1 MPKVLNFNSMVSDY
15 EIVNPEFARVKVYVC
30 YAGRNR
36 NKSSIDERV
45 LEKMSQSIYGVP
57 MVAEYDKEHNCFKG
71 HGGKVEITDEGI
83 DFVETTV
90 PYGFVDPKTPV
101 FYEEVTELDGI
112 TKHNYLC
119 CYAYLWYKRYPE
131 VESVLRNQDNKKI
144 GQSMEIEVESYE
156 IDEDDYCVI
165 KDGHFSAL
173 TMLGV
178 EPCFESAS
186 VTSRFSK
193 ETSDIWEEMINSFK
207 KFSAEDK
214 VEDDEEEFKKK
225 KKCSEDE
232 DNEHEDNEDEEFKKR
247 KKCSEDEDNEDEEDF
262 KKKKKCSEDEECSEQ
277 EDEEFKKKKKCSEDE
292 DSEEEYKKKR
302 KCSEDENDE
311 DEEFKKKKK
320 CSEDEVEEEDE
331 EFKKKRKCSS
341 EEYEAKIS
349 EIMEEYSTLSSEYY
363 ALIGKYNAL
372 ESEVLELRAYK
383 EEKER
388 EAKEIELEEEV
399 FSKFEDLKQI
409 EGYKDIYDARFELS
423 KEDLTIRLKALAFDN
438 GIVLGK
444 KETKKFSKQSKKSL
458 VVEPKQKN
466 RVPSEWDS
474 LIFRK

>member
-1 MPKVLNFNSMVSDY
+1 MPKVLSFNSMVSDY

-30 YAGRNR
+30 YAGKNR
-36 NKSSIDERV
+36 NMSSIDEQV

-71 HGGKVEITDEGI
+71 HGGKIEITDEGI

-131 VESVLRNQDNKKI
+131 VESVLKNQDNKKI
-144 GQSMEIEVESYE
+144 GQSMEIQVDSYE
-156 IDEDDYCVI
+156 IDEDGYCVI
-165 KDGHFSAL
+165 KDGYFSAL
-173 TMLGV
+173 AMLGV

-186 VTSRFSK
+186 VTSKFSK
-193 ETSDIWEEMINSFK
+193 DESDIWEEMINSFK
-207 KFSAEDK
+207 KFSAEDGA
-214 VEDDEEEFKKK
+214 EDDEEEFKKK

-232 DNEHEDNEDEEFKKR
+232 EDSEHEDNEDEEFKKR

-262 KKKKKCSEDEECSEQ
+262 KKKKKCSEDE
-277 EDEEFKKKKKCSEDE
+277 DEEFKKKKKCSEDE
-292 DSEEEYKKKR
+292 DEEEEYKKKR
-302 KCSEDENDE
+302 KCSEDEEDE

-320 CSEDEVEEEDE
+320 CS
-331 EFKKKRKCSS
+331 S
-341 EEYEAKIS
+341 EEYEARIS
-349 EIMEEYSTLSSEYY
+349 EIMEEYSTLSSEYH

-383 EEKER
+383 EEKEH

-466 RVPSEWDS
+466 RVPSEWDT
-474 LIFRK
+474 LIFRGK

>member
-156 IDEDDYCVI
+156 IDEDGYCII

-178 EPCFESAS
+178 EPCFESS
-186 VTSRFSK
+186 CVTSKFSK

-207 KFSAEDK
+207 KFSAEDEA
-214 VEDDEEEFKKK
+214 EDDEEEFKKK

-232 DNEHEDNEDEEFKKR
+232 DEDSEQEDFKKKKRCSEDEEDSEHDDNEDEEFKKR
-247 KKCSEDEDNEDEEDF
+247 KKCSED
-262 KKKKKCSEDEECSEQ
+262 
-277 EDEEFKKKKKCSEDE
+277 
-292 DSEEEYKKKR
+292 
-302 KCSEDENDE
+302 
-311 DEEFKKKKK
+311 
-320 CSEDEVEEEDE
+320 EEDE

-349 EIMEEYSTLSSEYY
+349 ELMEEYSTLSSEYY

-388 EAKEIELEEEV
+388 ETKEIELEEEV

-438 GIVLGK
+438 GIVIGK

-466 RVPSEWDS
+466 RVPSDWDS

>member
-1 MPKVLNFNSMVSDY
+1 MPKVLSFNSMVSDY

-30 YAGRNR
+30 YAGKNR
-36 NKSSIDERV
+36 NMSSIDEQV

-71 HGGKVEITDEGI
+71 HGGKIEITDEGI

-131 VESVLRNQDNKKI
+131 VESVLKNQDNKKI
-144 GQSMEIEVESYE
+144 GQSMEIQVDSYE
-156 IDEDDYCVI
+156 IDEDGYCVI
-165 KDGHFSAL
+165 KDGYFSAL
-173 TMLGV
+173 AMLGV

-186 VTSRFSK
+186 VTSKFSK
-193 ETSDIWEEMINSFK
+193 ETSSIWEEMINSFK
-207 KFSAEDK
+207 KFSAEDE

-232 DNEHEDNEDEEFKKR
+232 EDSEHEDNEDEEFKKR

-262 KKKKKCSEDEECSEQ
+262 KKKKKCSEDE
-277 EDEEFKKKKKCSEDE
+277 DEEFKKKKKCSEDE
-292 DSEEEYKKKR
+292 DEEEEYKKKR
-302 KCSEDENDE
+302 KCSEDEEDE

-320 CSEDEVEEEDE
+320 CS
-331 EFKKKRKCSS
+331 S
-341 EEYEAKIS
+341 EEYEARIS
-349 EIMEEYSTLSSEYY
+349 EIMEEYSTLSSEYH

-383 EEKER
+383 EEKEH

>member
-1 MPKVLNFNSMVSDY
+1 MPKILSFNSMVSDY

-30 YAGRNR
+30 YAGKNR
-36 NKSSIDERV
+36 NMSSIDEQV

-71 HGGKVEITDEGI
+71 HGGKIEITDEGI

-131 VESVLRNQDNKKI
+131 VESVLKNQDNKKI
-144 GQSMEIEVESYE
+144 GQSMEIQVDSYE
-156 IDEDDYCVI
+156 IDEDGYCVI
-165 KDGHFSAL
+165 KDGYFSAL
-173 TMLGV
+173 AMLGV

-186 VTSRFSK
+186 VTSKFSK
-193 ETSDIWEEMINSFK
+193 DESDIWEEMINSFK
-207 KFSAEDK
+207 KFSAEDGA
-214 VEDDEEEFKKK
+214 EDDEEEFKKK

-232 DNEHEDNEDEEFKKR
+232 EDSEHEDNEDEEFKKR

-262 KKKKKCSEDEECSEQ
+262 KKKKKCSEDEDEEFKKKKKCAEDEEDE
-277 EDEEFKKKKKCSEDE
+277 EDEEFKKKKKCS
-292 DSEEEYKKKR
+292 
-302 KCSEDENDE
+302 
-311 DEEFKKKKK
+311 
-320 CSEDEVEEEDE
+320 
-331 EFKKKRKCSS
+331 S
-341 EEYEAKIS
+341 EEYEARIS
-349 EIMEEYSTLSSEYY
+349 EIMEEYSTLSSEYH

-383 EEKER
+383 EEKEH

-423 KEDLTIRLKALAFDN
+423 KEDLIIRLKALAFDN
-438 GIVLGK
+438 GIVIGK

-474 LIFRK
+474 LIFKKIN

>member
-1 MPKVLNFNSMVSDY
+1 MPKVLSFNSMVSDY

-30 YAGRNR
+30 YAGKNR
-36 NKSSIDERV
+36 NMSSIDEQV

-71 HGGKVEITDEGI
+71 HGGKIEITDEGI

-131 VESVLRNQDNKKI
+131 VESVLKNQDNKKI
-144 GQSMEIEVESYE
+144 GQSMEIQVDSYE
-156 IDEDDYCVI
+156 IDEDGYCVI
-165 KDGHFSAL
+165 KDGYFSAL
-173 TMLGV
+173 AMLGV

-186 VTSRFSK
+186 VTSKFSK
-193 ETSDIWEEMINSFK
+193 DESDIWEEMINSFK
-207 KFSAEDK
+207 KFSAED
-214 VEDDEEEFKKK
+214 DEEFKKK

-232 DNEHEDNEDEEFKKR
+232 EDSEHDDNEDEEFKKR

-262 KKKKKCSEDEECSEQ
+262 KKKKKCSEDE
-277 EDEEFKKKKKCSEDE
+277 DEEFKKKKKCSEDE
-292 DSEEEYKKKR
+292 DEEEEYKKKR
-302 KCSEDENDE
+302 KCSEDEEDEE

-320 CSEDEVEEEDE
+320 CS
-331 EFKKKRKCSS
+331 S
-341 EEYEAKIS
+341 EEYEARIS
-349 EIMEEYSTLSSEYY
+349 EIMEEYSTLSSEYH

-383 EEKER
+383 EEKEH

>member
-1 MPKVLNFNSMVSDY
+1 MPKVLSFNSMVSDY

-131 VESVLRNQDNKKI
+131 VESVLKNQDNKKI
-144 GQSMEIEVESYE
+144 GQSMEIQVDSYE
-156 IDEDDYCVI
+156 IDEDGYCVI
-165 KDGHFSAL
+165 KDGYFSAL
-173 TMLGV
+173 AMLGV

-186 VTSRFSK
+186 VTSKFSK
-193 ETSDIWEEMINSFK
+193 DESDIWEEMINSFK
-207 KFSAEDK
+207 KFSAEDE
-214 VEDDEEEFKKK
+214 VEDDEEE
-225 KKCSEDE
+225 
-232 DNEHEDNEDEEFKKR
+232 
-247 KKCSEDEDNEDEEDF
+247 F

-277 EDEEFKKKKKCSEDE
+277 EDEEFKKKKKCS
-292 DSEEEYKKKR
+292 
-302 KCSEDENDE
+302 
-311 DEEFKKKKK
+311 
-320 CSEDEVEEEDE
+320 
-331 EFKKKRKCSS
+331 S
-341 EEYEAKIS
+341 EEYEARIS
-349 EIMEEYSTLSSEYY
+349 EIMEEYSTLSSEYH

-383 EEKER
+383 EEKEH

-474 LIFRK
+474 LIFKK

>member
-1 MPKVLNFNSMVSDY
+1 MPKVLSFNSMVSDY

-30 YAGRNR
+30 YAGKNR
-36 NKSSIDERV
+36 NMSSIDEQV

-71 HGGKVEITDEGI
+71 HGGKIEITDEGI

-131 VESVLRNQDNKKI
+131 VESVLKNQDNKKI
-144 GQSMEIEVESYE
+144 GQSMEIQVDSYE
-156 IDEDDYCVI
+156 IDEDGYCVI
-165 KDGHFSAL
+165 KDGYFSAL
-173 TMLGV
+173 AMLGV

-186 VTSRFSK
+186 VTSKFSK
-193 ETSDIWEEMINSFK
+193 DESDIWEEMINSFK
-207 KFSAEDK
+207 KFSAEDEA
-214 VEDDEEEFKKK
+214 EDDEEFKKK

-232 DNEHEDNEDEEFKKR
+232 EDSEHDDNEDEEFKKR

-262 KKKKKCSEDEECSEQ
+262 KKKKKCSEDEE
-277 EDEEFKKKKKCSEDE
+277 FKKKKKCSEDE
-292 DSEEEYKKKR
+292 DEEEEY
-302 KCSEDENDE
+302 
-311 DEEFKKKKK
+311 
-320 CSEDEVEEEDE
+320 
-331 EFKKKRKCSS
+331 KKKRKCSS

-349 EIMEEYSTLSSEYY
+349 ELMEEYSTLSSEYH

-383 EEKER
+383 EEKEH

-438 GIVLGK
+438 GIVIGK

>member
-1 MPKVLNFNSMVSDY
+1 MPKILSFNSMVSDY

-30 YAGRNR
+30 YAGKNR
-36 NKSSIDERV
+36 NMSSIDEQV

-71 HGGKVEITDEGI
+71 HGGKIEITDEGI

-131 VESVLRNQDNKKI
+131 VESVLKNQDNKKI
-144 GQSMEIEVESYE
+144 GQSMEIQVDSYE
-156 IDEDDYCVI
+156 IDEDGYCVI
-165 KDGHFSAL
+165 KDGYFSAL
-173 TMLGV
+173 AMLGV

-186 VTSRFSK
+186 VTSKFSK
-193 ETSDIWEEMINSFK
+193 DESDIWEEMINSFK
-207 KFSAEDK
+207 KFSAEDGA
-214 VEDDEEEFKKK
+214 EDDEEEFKKK

-232 DNEHEDNEDEEFKKR
+232 EDSEHEDNEDEEFKKR

-262 KKKKKCSEDEECSEQ
+262 KKKKKCSEDEVE
-277 EDEEFKKKKKCSEDE
+277 
-292 DSEEEYKKKR
+292 EEEYKKKR
-302 KCSEDENDE
+302 KCAEDENDE

-331 EFKKKRKCSS
+331 EFKKKKKCSS

-349 EIMEEYSTLSSEYY
+349 ELMEEYSTLSSEYY

-372 ESEVLELRAYK
+372 ESEVLELRTYK
-383 EEKER
+383 EEKEH

-438 GIVLGK
+438 GIVIGK

>member
-1 MPKVLNFNSMVSDY
+1 MPKVLSFNSMVSDY

-30 YAGRNR
+30 YAGKNR
-36 NKSSIDERV
+36 NMSSIDEQV

-71 HGGKVEITDEGI
+71 HGGKIEITDEGI

-131 VESVLRNQDNKKI
+131 VESVLKNQDNKKI
-144 GQSMEIEVESYE
+144 GQSMEIQVDSYE
-156 IDEDDYCVI
+156 IDEDGYCVI
-165 KDGHFSAL
+165 KDGYFSAL
-173 TMLGV
+173 AMLGV

-186 VTSRFSK
+186 VTSKFSK
-193 ETSDIWEEMINSFK
+193 DESDIWEEMINSFK
-207 KFSAEDK
+207 KFSAEDGA
-214 VEDDEEEFKKK
+214 EDDEEEFKKK

-232 DNEHEDNEDEEFKKR
+232 GDSEHEDNEDEEFKKR
-247 KKCSEDEDNEDEEDF
+247 KKCSEDED
-262 KKKKKCSEDEECSEQ
+262 
-277 EDEEFKKKKKCSEDE
+277 EEFKKKKKCSEDE
-292 DSEEEYKKKR
+292 DEEEEYKKKR
-302 KCSEDENDE
+302 KCSEDEEDE

-320 CSEDEVEEEDE
+320 CAEDEEDEEDE
-331 EFKKKRKCSS
+331 EFKKKKKCSS
-341 EEYEAKIS
+341 EEYEARIS
-349 EIMEEYSTLSSEYY
+349 EIMEEYSTLSSEYH

-383 EEKER
+383 EEKEH

-438 GIVLGK
+438 GIVIGK

-474 LIFRK
+474 LIFKK

>member
-1 MPKVLNFNSMVSDY
+1 MPKVLSFNSMVSDY

-30 YAGRNR
+30 YAGKNR
-36 NKSSIDERV
+36 NMSSIDEQV

-71 HGGKVEITDEGI
+71 HGGKIEITDEGI

-131 VESVLRNQDNKKI
+131 VESVLKNQDNKKI
-144 GQSMEIEVESYE
+144 GQSMEIQVDSYE
-156 IDEDDYCVI
+156 IDEDGYCVI
-165 KDGHFSAL
+165 KDGYFSAL
-173 TMLGV
+173 AMLGV

-186 VTSRFSK
+186 VTSKFSK
-193 ETSDIWEEMINSFK
+193 DESDIWEEMINSFK
-207 KFSAEDK
+207 KFSAED
-214 VEDDEEEFKKK
+214 EAENDEEEFKKK

-232 DNEHEDNEDEEFKKR
+232 EDSEHEDNEDEEFKKR

-262 KKKKKCSEDEECSEQ
+262 KKKKKCSEDEDEEEEYKKKRKCSEDEED

-292 DSEEEYKKKR
+292 DEE
-302 KCSEDENDE
+302 E

-320 CSEDEVEEEDE
+320 CS
-331 EFKKKRKCSS
+331 S
-341 EEYEAKIS
+341 EEYEARIS
-349 EIMEEYSTLSSEYY
+349 EIMEEYSTLSSEYH

-383 EEKER
+383 EEKEH

-438 GIVLGK
+438 GIVIGK

-474 LIFRK
+474 LIFKK

>member
-1 MPKVLNFNSMVSDY
+1 MPKVLSFNSMVSDY

-30 YAGRNR
+30 YAGKNR
-36 NKSSIDERV
+36 NMSSIDEQV

-71 HGGKVEITDEGI
+71 HGGKIEITDEGI

-131 VESVLRNQDNKKI
+131 VESVLKNQDNKKI
-144 GQSMEIEVESYE
+144 GQSMEIQVDSYE
-156 IDEDDYCVI
+156 IDEDGYCVI
-165 KDGHFSAL
+165 KDGYFSAL
-173 TMLGV
+173 AMLGV

-186 VTSRFSK
+186 VTSKFSK
-193 ETSDIWEEMINSFK
+193 DESDIWEEMINSFK
-207 KFSAEDK
+207 KFSAEDEA
-214 VEDDEEEFKKK
+214 EDNEEEFKKK

-232 DNEHEDNEDEEFKKR
+232 EDSEHDDNEDEEFKKR

-262 KKKKKCSEDEECSEQ
+262 KKKKKCSEDE
-277 EDEEFKKKKKCSEDE
+277 DEEFKKKKKCSEDE
-292 DSEEEYKKKR
+292 EDEEFKKKK
-302 KCSEDENDE
+302 KCAEDEEDEE

-320 CSEDEVEEEDE
+320 CS
-331 EFKKKRKCSS
+331 S
-341 EEYEAKIS
+341 EEYEARIS
-349 EIMEEYSTLSSEYY
+349 EIMEEYSTLSSEYH

-383 EEKER
+383 EEKEH

>member
-1 MPKVLNFNSMVSDY
+1 MPKVLSFNSMVSDY

-30 YAGRNR
+30 YAGKNR
-36 NKSSIDERV
+36 NMSSIDEQV

-71 HGGKVEITDEGI
+71 HGGKIEITDEGI

-131 VESVLRNQDNKKI
+131 VESVLKNQDNKKI
-144 GQSMEIEVESYE
+144 GQSMEIQVDSYE
-156 IDEDDYCVI
+156 IDEDGYCVI
-165 KDGHFSAL
+165 KDGYFSAL
-173 TMLGV
+173 AMLGV

-186 VTSRFSK
+186 VTSKFSK
-193 ETSDIWEEMINSFK
+193 DESDIWEEMINSFK
-207 KFSAEDK
+207 KFSAEDE

-232 DNEHEDNEDEEFKKR
+232 EDSKHEDNEDEEFKKR

-262 KKKKKCSEDEECSEQ
+262 KKKKKCSEDE
-277 EDEEFKKKKKCSEDE
+277 DEE
-292 DSEEEYKKKR
+292 EEEYKKKR

-320 CSEDEVEEEDE
+320 CS
-331 EFKKKRKCSS
+331 S

-349 EIMEEYSTLSSEYY
+349 EIMEEYSTLSSEYH

-444 KETKKFSKQSKKSL
+444 KETKKFSKQPKKSL

-466 RVPSEWDS
+466 RVPSDWDT

>member
-1 MPKVLNFNSMVSDY
+1 MPKVLSFNSMVSDY

-30 YAGRNR
+30 YAGKNR
-36 NKSSIDERV
+36 NMSSIDEQV

-71 HGGKVEITDEGI
+71 HGGKIEITDEGI

-131 VESVLRNQDNKKI
+131 VESVLKNQDNKKI
-144 GQSMEIEVESYE
+144 GQSMEIQVDSYE
-156 IDEDDYCVI
+156 IDEDGYCVI
-165 KDGHFSAL
+165 KDGYFSAL
-173 TMLGV
+173 AMLGV

-186 VTSRFSK
+186 VTSKFSK
-193 ETSDIWEEMINSFK
+193 DESDIWEEMINSFK
-207 KFSAEDK
+207 KFSAED
-214 VEDDEEEFKKK
+214 EAENDEEEFKKK

-232 DNEHEDNEDEEFKKR
+232 EDSEHEDDEDEEFKKR

-262 KKKKKCSEDEECSEQ
+262 KKKKKCSEDE
-277 EDEEFKKKKKCSEDE
+277 DE
-292 DSEEEYKKKR
+292 EEEYKKKR
-302 KCSEDENDE
+302 KCSEDEEDE

-320 CSEDEVEEEDE
+320 CAEDEEDEEDE
-331 EFKKKRKCSS
+331 EFKKKKKCSS
-341 EEYEAKIS
+341 EEYEARIS
-349 EIMEEYSTLSSEYY
+349 EIMEEYSTLSSEYH

-383 EEKER
+383 EEKEH

-438 GIVLGK
+438 GIVIGK

-466 RVPSEWDS
+466 RVPSEWDT
-474 LIFRK
+474 LIFRGK

>member
-1 MPKVLNFNSMVSDY
+1 MPKVLSFNSMVSDY

-30 YAGRNR
+30 YAGKNR
-36 NKSSIDERV
+36 NMSSIDEQV

-71 HGGKVEITDEGI
+71 HGGKIEITDEGI

-131 VESVLRNQDNKKI
+131 VESVLKNQDNKKI
-144 GQSMEIEVESYE
+144 GQSMEIQVDSYE
-156 IDEDDYCVI
+156 IDEDGYCVI
-165 KDGHFSAL
+165 KDGYFSAL
-173 TMLGV
+173 AMLGV

-186 VTSRFSK
+186 VTSKFSK
-193 ETSDIWEEMINSFK
+193 DESDIWEEMINSFK
-207 KFSAEDK
+207 KFSAED
-214 VEDDEEEFKKK
+214 EAENDEEEFKKK

-232 DNEHEDNEDEEFKKR
+232 EDSEHEDNEDEEFKKR

-262 KKKKKCSEDEECSEQ
+262 KKKKKCSEDE
-277 EDEEFKKKKKCSEDE
+277 DEEFKKKKKCSEDE
-292 DSEEEYKKKR
+292 DEEEEYKKKR
-302 KCSEDENDE
+302 KCSEDEEDE

-320 CSEDEVEEEDE
+320 CS
-331 EFKKKRKCSS
+331 S
-341 EEYEAKIS
+341 EEYEARIS
-349 EIMEEYSTLSSEYY
+349 EIMEEYSTLSSEYH

-438 GIVLGK
+438 GIVIGK

-466 RVPSEWDS
+466 RVPSEWDT
-474 LIFRK
+474 LIFKK